1 VILGAAVM
9 VALERPQRRRTWRV
23 RREHRVRLH
32 AEGHPVM
39 YGESVDLSEGGVRVR
54 LASFPDDVVAVTADV
69 EGAFGAVSGL
79 RSTVIN
85 RFSAKGMADLR
96 LEFADV
102 SPAQEEKIIELMFTE
117 PDAWTH
123 RPLSQHP
130 FQSLLTV
137 VYAPWRALVLSLRDD
152 ELEADA

>member
-1 VILGAAVM
+1 MTLNPDGSIIDADFDKPGWSEQTGWVGPSWVGDGGATLVSGPIQ
-9 VALERPQRRRTWRV
+9 VGNE
-23 RREHRVRLH
+23 
-32 AEGHPVM
+32 
-39 YGESVDLSEGGVRVR
+39 
-54 LASFPDDVVAVTADV
+54 DVVQHTPGDESNGIPDAISRWFSDP
-69 EGAFGAVSGL
+69 
-79 RSTVIN
+79 
-85 RFSAKGMADLR
+85 SAKGMADLR